1 MKRACT
7 ELNEGG
13 TYTDN
18 LFSIMMD
25 STEVQLF
32 EERFQ
37 KALDTIG
44 AKGYGCIDI
53 LVNNAGVLGASMPNA
68 TEEEFDK
75 VIDTNLKGV
84 FFLSQLVG
92 KYMKEN
98 KIEGNI
104 LNVGSSSSLRPAI
117 SAYTLSKWGIRGLTL
132 GLAKAL
138 APYGITV
145 NGIAPG
151 PTMTPM
157 LLQDYGLS
165 TPPQFVKKSY
175 RPLCLSG
182 RDRQYGSGAGER
194 YGQDHCGRHGIY
206 DGRRGCHNLRRRRVH
221 FLNPA
226 ERYVDVPVEAGHM
239 IHV

>member
-1 MKRACT
+1 MSFKKKIKGGIKFILNNIPARKFDVRVVNLAPNELLKGRVALITGGTSGIGFHMAKAFLRSGAAVIVTGRSEERLKRACT

-104 LNVGSSSSLRPAI
+104 LNVGSSSSLRPAP
-117 SAYTLSKWGIRGLTL
+117 
-132 GLAKAL
+132 KA
-138 APYGITV
+138 
-145 NGIAPG
+145 
-151 PTMTPM
+151 
-157 LLQDYGLS
+157 
-165 TPPQFVKKSY
+165 
-175 RPLCLSG
+175 R
-182 RDRQYGSGAGER
+182 
-194 YGQDHCGRHGIY
+194 
-206 DGRRGCHNLRRRRVH
+206 
-221 FLNPA
+221 
-226 ERYVDVPVEAGHM
+226 
-239 IHV
+239 